1 MFANSVHKVFIL
13 HNFRNYLGEQK
24 TERATDKLNM
34 IFNVKILNNLEIGM
48 GQPLRKTKLREIN
61 VFLFFTQTSLL

>member
-13 HNFRNYLGEQK
+13 HNFGNHIGEQK
-24 TERATDKLNM
+24 TERAKDM
-34 IFNVKILNNLEIGM
+34 IFNVKFLNNLELEM